1 VRSEDHPQRTGPAE
15 QRYLRQPHTL
25 LFRDE
30 DGFLS
35 TTELFRAFTHGS
47 RVRMQKVFYAPN
59 LRRRQAGPAVLN
71 LFRNEHEGRPRAL
84 WRLLVQFVL
93 YAVGTALLA
102 NMMFAAFALFGGTP
116 LRSGAVERL
125 AASPTFLA
133 TNAVASLVAAL
144 VSVWLA
150 GRLLDHRAFSE
161 FGLHPKDWD
170 WWFDLGFGLF
180 LGALLMTGIFLV
192 ELQFGWIRVTGTFET
207 VGTADAPFFPAIL
220 APAVLFLCVGIYEE
234 LFSRGYQLQ
243 NMAEGLNFPAVGP
256 RGAILLAWVISS
268 SLFGLL
274 HLANPNATAIS
285 TVNIAFAGL
294 LLGTGY
300 VLTGRLAIPIG
311 LHITWNFFQGN
322 VFGFP
327 VSGLEPLGA
336 TFISIEQSG
345 PSLWTGGIFGP
356 EAGLLEIVAA
366 VTGGLLILLWVRT
379 RSGNAAPQTSIAEP
393 PSSEAERTRAVNTG

>member
-1 VRSEDHPQRTGPAE
+1 
-15 QRYLRQPHTL
+15 
-25 LFRDE
+25 
-30 DGFLS
+30 
-35 TTELFRAFTHGS
+35 
-47 RVRMQKVFYAPN
+47 M
-59 LRRRQAGPAVLN
+59 LN

-84 WRLLVQFVL
+84 WRLLLQFVL
-93 YAVGTALLA
+93 YAIGTALLA
-102 NMMFAAFALFGGTP
+102 NVMFAAFVLFGETSFGN
-116 LRSGAVERL
+116 GAVERL

-133 TNAVASLVAAL
+133 ANAMASLVATLA
-144 VSVWLA
+144 SVWLA
-150 GRLLDHRAFSE
+150 GRLLDHRPFSE
-161 FGLHPKDWD
+161 FGLHPKDRN
-170 WWFDLGFGLF
+170 WWLDFGFGLF
-180 LGALLMTGIFLV
+180 LGALLMTSIFLV
-192 ELQFGWIRVTGTFET
+192 ELQFGWIRVTGTLET
-207 VGTADAPFFPAIL
+207 VGTTGVPFFPAIL
-220 APAVLFLCVGIYEE
+220 APAALFLCVGIYEE

-243 NMAEGLNFPAVGP
+243 NMAEGLNFPILGP
-256 RGAILLAWVISS
+256 RGAVLAAWVLSS

-300 VLTGRLAIPIG
+300 ILTGRLAIPIG

-336 TFISIEQSG
+336 TFISVEQRG

-366 VTGGLLILLWVRT
+366 VTGGLLILLWVRVLY
-379 RSGNAAPQTSIAEP
+379 GNVAPQIYIAQS
-393 PSSEAERTRAVNTG
+393 PSSEAERAKPLNSD

>member
-1 VRSEDHPQRTGPAE
+1 
-15 QRYLRQPHTL
+15 
-25 LFRDE
+25 
-30 DGFLS
+30 
-35 TTELFRAFTHGS
+35 
-47 RVRMQKVFYAPN
+47 MQKAFCARVP
-59 LRRRQAGPAVLN
+59 RRRNAGPSVIN
-71 LFRNEHEGRPRAL
+71 LFRNEHEGRPRAF
-84 WRLLVQFVL
+84 WRLLLQFVL

-102 NMMFAAFALFGGTP
+102 NLMFAAFTLFGEASLG
-116 LRSGAVERL
+116 SGAVERL
-125 AASPTFLA
+125 AASPAFLA
-133 TNAVASLVAAL
+133 ANAVSSLVAAL
-144 VSVWLA
+144 ISVWFA
-150 GRLLDHRAFSE
+150 ARLLDHRPFSE
-161 FGLHPKDWD
+161 FGLHPKDRD
-170 WWFDLGFGLF
+170 WWLDLGFGLF

-192 ELQFGWIRVTGTFET
+192 ELQFGWIQVTGTFET

-243 NMAEGLNFPAVGP
+243 NMAEGLNFPGLGP
-256 RGAILLAWVISS
+256 RGAVVLAWVISS
-268 SLFGLL
+268 FLFGLL

-300 VLTGRLAIPIG
+300 ILTGRLAIPIG

-336 TFISIEQSG
+336 TFISIEQGG
-345 PSLWTGGIFGP
+345 PPLWTGGIFGP

-366 VTGGLLILLWVRT
+366 VIGSLLILLWVRVRT
-379 RSGNAAPQTSIAEP
+379 GDAAPRTSIAES
-393 PSSEAERTRAVNTG
+393 PSSEAERTKAPNAG